1 MSAYSASESSSIFTS
16 RGTFSSSSTIPGLGY
31 YSGKVIERL
40 GSAVVNG
47 VDAILIRHRLA
58 QIKAKLGPKS
68 DGIAKAG
75 VVKTLY
81 DDLLELSRP
90 IYGLSIRTQ
99 AFQVIMSKVGGMVF
113 EDLAQA
119 VADWSPSESYNLLK
133 TMMACLH
140 LDTSHLPFFSSENV
154 SPMSFAMPL
163 LLFIALL
170 VALSSKPSFSRLVTE
185 AGLPSFINNFYPTIS
200 IAPLEQRR
208 YLYPACSTIQSLL
221 EVLDTEIDS
230 LSIPRLKCILDGTF
244 HQSTPSHFTVSQ
256 HDWPESMGPLRELQ
270 YRVNE
275 RCAAAGSIPSFSLPQ
290 REERRS
296 GDKGGYSATS
306 AEVENLSRF
315 WRAEQ
320 GHQDSSPKVISG

>member
-1 MSAYSASESSSIFTS
+1 MSTYSASESSSIFTS
-16 RGTFSSSSTIPGLGY
+16 RGTCSSSSTIPGLGY

-140 LDTSHLPFFSSENV
+140 LDTSHSQIQAMNITDETKTPAHLSRLLAAGNDGYKSHLPFFSSENV
-154 SPMSFAMPL
+154 SPRSFAMPL

-170 VALSSKPSFSRLVTE
+170 VALSSKSSFSRLVTE

-208 YLYPACSTIQSLL
+208 YLYPACLTIQALL

-256 HDWPESMGPLRELQ
+256 HDWPESMGPLRVFIFITARNFWLEELELLGIA
-270 YRVNE
+270 V
-275 RCAAAGSIPSFSLPQ
+275 
-290 REERRS
+290 
-296 GDKGGYSATS
+296 
-306 AEVENLSRF
+306 SR
-315 WRAEQ
+315 
-320 GHQDSSPKVISG
+320 